1 MSNIIHFPKGEY
13 LKNINKRP
21 KLTEEEINKVT
32 LMNARRNAD
41 QLAES
46 LAVDILT
53 VLQEQIPNMDTAEF
67 IADLAVMIE
76 MLKSTLYREYD
87 LPHPI
92 QEIVSKIAVVK
103 VLPNGEKITE
113 LNYKPILKKQE
124 EEFDIEFIP
133 DVD

>member
-1 MSNIIHFPKGEY
+1 
-13 LKNINKRP
+13 
-21 KLTEEEINKVT
+21 
-32 LMNARRNAD
+32 
-41 QLAES
+41 
-46 LAVDILT
+46 
-53 VLQEQIPNMDTAEF
+53 MDTAEF